1 MQPIE
6 VSEAVWDR
14 ILAVRQGNECICC
27 GEWSATERA
36 ALDLYGPIARR
47 DISPRV
53 IGQVGQS
60 LDGRVTSFDGD
71 SKDVSGPDGILH
83 LHRMRALVDAVV
95 IGVNTALLD
104 VPRLTVRMCEGENPA
119 RVIIDP
125 KGRLPDESPVFL
137 DDGVRRVVIQA
148 TESERPNGV
157 EIVKLSDNEG
167 QFHPAEII
175 EALGKIGLQNLL
187 IEGGAFTIAK
197 FIEHDLL
204 TRLHIGISPIIIG
217 SGKPGIKLQTQQNK
231 LEDAIRPST
240 RSFSLGPEVIFDC
253 GLTQASEASIKPM
266 HR

>member
-1 MQPIE
+1 VQPIE
-6 VSEAVWDR
+6 VSEGVWDR
-14 ILAVRQGNECICC
+14 LLAVKQGNDCSCC
-27 GEWSATERA
+27 GEWTVQQRA

-47 DISPRV
+47 DISPMV

-60 LDGRVTSFDGD
+60 LDGRVTAFDGD

-83 LHRMRALVDAVV
+83 LHRLRALVDAVV

-104 VPRLTVRMCEGENPA
+104 SPRLTVRLCKGENPA
-119 RVIIDP
+119 RVVIDP

-137 DDGVRRVVIQA
+137 DDGARRVVIQA
-148 TESERPNGV
+148 TETKRPTGV
-157 EIVKLSDNEG
+157 EVVKLRAIEG

-175 EALGKIGLQNLL
+175 EALANIGLENLL

-204 TRLHIGISPIIIG
+204 SRLHIGISPIIIG
-217 SGKPGIKLQTQQNK
+217 SGKPGINLQTQQNK

-253 GLTQASEASIKPM
+253 GLTTASEASITPM
-266 HR
+266 HG